1 MTRTI
6 LAAAVLIG
14 LVACT
19 KRGAEQ
25 SRATRAGH
33 PAATPSK
40 TGTTAQP
47 GQGQKKKGAAK
58 PDTGRTKN
66 PLTNN

>member
-19 KRGAEQ
+19 KRAAEQ
-25 SRATRAGH
+25 SRASRTRH
-33 PAATPSK
+33 PAATQPK
-40 TGTTAQP
+40 TGTTAAPAQA
-47 GQGQKKKGAAK
+47 QKRKGAAK
-58 PDTGRTKN
+58 PDTGRAKN